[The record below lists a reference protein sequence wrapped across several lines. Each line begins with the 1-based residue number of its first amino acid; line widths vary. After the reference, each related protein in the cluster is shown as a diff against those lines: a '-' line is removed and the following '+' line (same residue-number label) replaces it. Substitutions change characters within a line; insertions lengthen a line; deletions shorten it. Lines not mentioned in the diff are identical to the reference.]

1 MGVSFSD
8 IGRITE
14 MDKRFEDRKK
24 VIYQFMQD
32 DLYVPMKQKEIAV
45 VLGVPREDREELKEV
60 LKALE
65 AEGKITVSKRGK
77 YSISR
82 EKRLTG
88 LFRANLKGFGFVTV
102 DGEESDIYIGADQ
115 TAGAMDGDTV
125 EIALLKTEGG
135 GHREGKVI
143 KILERGIH
151 KVVGLYQ
158 VSAGKKYG
166 FVLPDNPKLFKR

>member
-65 AEGKITVSKRGK
+65 AEGKITVSKRRK
-77 YSISR
+77 YSISK

-88 LFRANLKGFGFVTV
+88 LSRANLNGFG
-102 DGEESDIYIGADQ
+102 
-115 TAGAMDGDTV
+115 
-125 EIALLKTEGG
+125 
-135 GHREGKVI
+135 
-143 KILERGIH
+143 
-151 KVVGLYQ
+151 
-158 VSAGKKYG
+158 
-166 FVLPDNPKLFKR
+166 